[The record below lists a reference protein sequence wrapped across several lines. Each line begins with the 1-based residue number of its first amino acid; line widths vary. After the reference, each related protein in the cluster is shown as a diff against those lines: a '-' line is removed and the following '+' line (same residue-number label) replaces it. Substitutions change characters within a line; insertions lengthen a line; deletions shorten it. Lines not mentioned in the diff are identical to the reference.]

1 MKVIKNHHEG
11 VDTFFIGNVCIFY
24 GKCFTKENAIHIF
37 HEFKLPLMAQL
48 EILNNM
54 PQEDWSLPADV
65 DALRIL
71 AKSNHTPAHVLVNL
85 ANSDDLGVKT
95 LVAVNPNTPLEST
108 VLKLLQTTNTEVR
121 RYVAKH
127 SNSCIVSGL
136 LAVDDDQY
144 VRVAAKANSAF
155 IKEIESTRFN
165 ANKLRLEWKQ
175 AVEDGTYT
183 FDEAVAKFGKPDK
196 EGWRLPSS
204 EEARERERS
213 LLGAEF
219 DSEPWPWCW
228 TSTEANERMAFYV
241 KYVVGAQTYFW
252 KTFDFHVR
260 LVREVK
266 ANMSTH

>member
-24 GKCFTKENAIHIF
+24 GKCFTKETATHIF
-37 HEFKLPLMAQL
+37 REFELPLMAQL

-71 AKSNHTPAHVLVNL
+71 AKSNYTPEHVLVNL
-85 ANSDDLGVKT
+85 ANSDDLGVKS
-95 LVAVNPNTPLEST
+95 LVATNRNTPLEST
-108 VLKLLQTTNTEVR
+108 VLKLLQTTNTELR

-136 LAVDDDQY
+136 LAVDDDQN
-144 VRVAAKANSAF
+144 VRAEARANSAF

-183 FDEAVAKFGKPDK
+183 FDEAVAKFGKPDPD
-196 EGWRLPSS
+196 GWRLPSS
-204 EEARERERS
+204 EEAREREHS

-219 DSEPWPWCW
+219 DSEPSPWCW

-241 KYVVGAQTYFW
+241 KYNAGAQTYFL
-252 KTFDFHVR
+252 KSNDHHVR